1 LFKEFYKNV
10 GHFNIILIK
19 NFPCAD
25 RTELD
30 IEEERYK
37 QLLNAQLN
45 TRRAHQT
52 AEQRKEQ
59 LTVNSNERKIC
70 KNNSSKI

>member
-1 LFKEFYKNV
+1 MIYNSLKNV
-10 GHFNIILIK
+10 GIFYWKLLK

-45 TRRAHQT
+45 TIRAHQT
-52 AEQRKEQ
+52 AERTTKR
-59 LTVNSNERKIC
+59 TTNSKQ
-70 KNNSSKI
+70 

>member
-1 LFKEFYKNV
+1 MIYNCLKNV

-30 IEEERYK
+30 IEEEWYK

-45 TRRAHQT
+45 TYRAHQT
-52 AEQRKEQ
+52 VMKE
-59 LTVNSNERKIC
+59 
-70 KNNSSKI
+70 KNN

>member
-1 LFKEFYKNV
+1 MIYNCLKNV

-45 TRRAHQT
+45 TIRAHQT
-52 AEQRKEQ
+52 AERTTKWI
-59 LTVNSNERKIC
+59 L
-70 KNNSSKI
+70 SK